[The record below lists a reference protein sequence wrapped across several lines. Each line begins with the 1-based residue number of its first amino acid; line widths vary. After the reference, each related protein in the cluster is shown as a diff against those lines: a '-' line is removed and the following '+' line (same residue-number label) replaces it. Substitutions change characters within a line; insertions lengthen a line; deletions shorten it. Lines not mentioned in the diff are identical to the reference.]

1 MRTQRL
7 DGSQVP
13 VTRAIYGWG
22 QCEPCRAKGKV
33 RSERSG
39 GKVDEANGG
48 VVRLHWRSTIAVGPG
63 NGRLQAP

>member
-1 MRTQRL
+1 VRTQRL

-33 RSERSG
+33 RVEPSG
-39 GKVDEANGG
+39 GQVDEANSG
-48 VVRLHWRSTIAVGPG
+48 VVRLRLRSTIAVGPG